1 MVARLPSFD
10 LRRSPHGAVYDEKG
24 AKNVKISME
33 EVDRILQNRGV
44 DRAIGN
50 APTPVEETA
59 AGGPTPASTV
69 ELSSMAQDI
78 QRVKRI
84 LDETPDV
91 REEQVQALKERIES
105 GNYKVSGAEI
115 ADLIVRRAYADRI
128 R

>member
-1 MVARLPSFD
+1 M
-10 LRRSPHGAVYDEKG
+10 
-24 AKNVKISME
+24 KISME
-33 EVDRILQNRGV
+33 EVDRILQSRGV

-50 APTPVEETA
+50 APTQVEEA
-59 AGGPTPASTV
+59 EAGGTTPASSV
-69 ELSSMAQDI
+69 EVSSMAQDI

-91 REEQVQALKERIES
+91 REEQVQALKERVES